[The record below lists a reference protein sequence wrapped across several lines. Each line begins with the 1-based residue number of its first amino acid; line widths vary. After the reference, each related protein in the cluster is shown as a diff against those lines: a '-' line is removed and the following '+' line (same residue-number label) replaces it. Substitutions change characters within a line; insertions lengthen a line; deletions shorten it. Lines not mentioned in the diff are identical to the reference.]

1 MDVPVGRDEFT
12 EIPAEDAFAI
22 LGNETRMS
30 VLRTLWQADAALSFS
45 DLRGAVAPEDT
56 GNFNYHLEKLTDH
69 FVRKTDE
76 GYVLRFAGEQVVRA
90 ALSGTITSNPTIPPA
105 EIDERCPYCDA
116 PVKMGYQE
124 ETISVQ
130 CTDCGGV
137 IDGEFPDGT
146 TMYFEFPPAGLA
158 GRDREGI
165 IDAAHV
171 LYDAKIAPMMKGVCP
186 ECAGRISIS
195 HDVCREHDP
204 DVSGLCAACDTRFPV
219 WSQFTC
225 EHCRYSRR
233 SPPWFVAL
241 NHPAVVAF
249 YHEHGLS
256 ETLPFRKL
264 TEDNARFVRDISTT
278 VTDTDPYRFRVAI
291 PVEDAALVVAMNNAL
306 TVLSVER
313 TARDAVTE
321 LPTN

>member
-249 YHEHGLS
+249 YHEHGVDVGTRPVWNVGSEWRERVLS
-256 ETLPFRKL
+256 
-264 TEDNARFVRDISTT
+264 
-278 VTDTDPYRFRVAI
+278 TDPWAVRVS
-291 PVEDAALVVAMNNAL
+291 
-306 TVLSVER
+306 TVLDGDGLALFVAGDARVVDTER
-313 TARDAVTE
+313 FDAVDGDG
-321 LPTN
+321 PGAPA